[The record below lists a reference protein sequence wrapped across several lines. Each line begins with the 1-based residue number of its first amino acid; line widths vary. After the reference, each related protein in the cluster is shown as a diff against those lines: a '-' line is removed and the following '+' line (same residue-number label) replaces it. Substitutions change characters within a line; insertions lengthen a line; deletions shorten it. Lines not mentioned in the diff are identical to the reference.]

1 MTIIFFIYNCVHILR
16 LGNSDLTA
24 LRVIK
29 ITLKDEKRAKYL
41 LIFNTAT
48 VQHSTQKCGRD
59 GEAYPESSQTSNMEV
74 LWKINKT

>member
-1 MTIIFFIYNCVHILR
+1 MTIILFIYNCVHILR
-16 LGNSDLTA
+16 LDNSDLTA

-48 VQHSTQKCGRD
+48 VQHSTQKYGRN
-59 GEAYPESSQTSNMEV
+59 GEVYLEPSQTYSRV
-74 LWKINKT
+74 LFAKINNG

>member
-16 LGNSDLTA
+16 LDNSDLTA

-48 VQHSTQKCGRD
+48 VQHSTQKYGRD
-59 GEAYPESSQTSNMEV
+59 GEAYLESSQTSNMEV
-74 LWKINKT
+74 LWNINKT